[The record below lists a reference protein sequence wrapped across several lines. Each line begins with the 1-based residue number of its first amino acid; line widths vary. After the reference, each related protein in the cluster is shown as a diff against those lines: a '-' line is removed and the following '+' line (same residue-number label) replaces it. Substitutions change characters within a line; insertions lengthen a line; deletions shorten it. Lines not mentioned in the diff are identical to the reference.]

1 MCDVLWADPAPEF
14 VPIGG
19 EHFGFN
25 DVRGCSYVYTYHA
38 VNAFLERNKL
48 LSIVRAHEAQD
59 DGYQML
65 KMREPLGFPAV
76 ITIFSAPNYLDAYNN
91 KGAVLHYN
99 TTELNIR
106 QFNAS
111 PHPYW
116 LPNFSNAITWSL
128 PFVVEKIAEL
138 QLSLLKICD
147 DEQDEQCEK
156 EEEALTDHECVRR
169 RVAIRDKIRSVT
181 KFLRMYSTLRDE
193 ADSVNRLKN
202 LSSDSSLPKGVL
214 LGGRLAVQQ
223 SLLFLSFPRF
233 HHTTL
238 SLTLAFSFFPLF
250 HPVLCDFEEAQSADR
265 PNLKRPPLPRA
276 CPPSKAFRPLVTD
289 MPFVTPDA
297 PPSPCSHHLFD
308 EAFFGP
314 TALDS
319 SADFLPPFDAV
330 DHLSGTS
337 ATASS
342 SLASSP
348 SDASTSTTNPFDNPL
363 DTAAMLDHSCI
374 PPTVDAD
381 GSATMYDLNSPTDT
395 LSNFTLT

>member
-156 EEEALTDHECVRR
+156 EEEELTDHECVSRR
-169 RVAIRDKIRSVT
+169 IAIRDKIRSVT

-193 ADSVNRLKN
+193 ADSVNRLKT
-202 LSSDSSLPKGVL
+202 LTSDSSLPKGVL

-223 SLLFLSFPRF
+223 SLFFPIRSHTPFSCSLFFTLSF
-233 HHTTL
+233 
-238 SLTLAFSFFPLF
+238 SFPLPF
-250 HPVLCDFEEAQSADR
+250 QCCATLRLP
-265 PNLKRPPLPRA
+265 KPL
-276 CPPSKAFRPLVTD
+276 T
-289 MPFVTPDA
+289 
-297 PPSPCSHHLFD
+297 
-308 EAFFGP
+308 GP
-314 TALDS
+314 T
-319 SADFLPPFDAV
+319 
-330 DHLSGTS
+330 
-337 ATASS
+337 
-342 SLASSP
+342 
-348 SDASTSTTNPFDNPL
+348 
-363 DTAAMLDHSCI
+363 
-374 PPTVDAD
+374 
-381 GSATMYDLNSPTDT
+381 
-395 LSNFTLT
+395 

>member
-1 MCDVLWADPAPEF
+1 MLMVVWEKQVDDVKKINRFREPPSFGPMCDVLWADPAPEF

-181 KFLRMYSTLRDE
+181 QFLRMYSTLRDE
-193 ADSVNRLKN
+193 ADSVNRLKT
-202 LSSDSSLPKGVL
+202 LTSDSSLPKGVL

-223 SLLFLSFPRF
+223 RLFCTPLSPMCCFLFFTRLLSPPPPYSQCCA
-233 HHTTL
+233 TL
-238 SLTLAFSFFPLF
+238 
-250 HPVLCDFEEAQSADR
+250 
-265 PNLKRPPLPRA
+265 KLPKV
-276 CPPSKAFRPLVTD
+276 PT
-289 MPFVTPDA
+289 
-297 PPSPCSHHLFD
+297 
-308 EAFFGP
+308 GP
-314 TALDS
+314 T
-319 SADFLPPFDAV
+319 
-330 DHLSGTS
+330 
-337 ATASS
+337 
-342 SLASSP
+342 
-348 SDASTSTTNPFDNPL
+348 
-363 DTAAMLDHSCI
+363 
-374 PPTVDAD
+374 
-381 GSATMYDLNSPTDT
+381 
-395 LSNFTLT
+395 